1 MRNFKLIVL
10 LLSFFLMVTACQLS
24 SELKI
29 DLGNPDEDF
38 KNEKGN
44 QVLVY
49 KTKKY
54 GISCERKFEVDTNSV
69 VFTCGASCPASKA
82 LTYLISI
89 SFFFL
94 CSGTI
99 LLCSGTILSQDI
111 VKSPSLSS
119 APFTLTSSAIV
130 NDLANC
136 L

>member
-10 LLSFFLMVTACQLS
+10 LLSFFLMVTACQTVQEKTDKIVEQENKRLGKYIGQLS

-54 GISCERKFEVDTNSV
+54 GIPCERKFEVDTNSV
-69 VFTCGASCPASKA
+69 VIGFSSKGC
-82 LTYLISI
+82 
-89 SFFFL
+89 F
-94 CSGTI
+94 
-99 LLCSGTILSQDI
+99 
-111 VKSPSLSS
+111 
-119 APFTLTSSAIV
+119 
-130 NDLANC
+130 
-136 L
+136 